1 MRKAPTESTTYQ
13 YNRKGQVIESIKY
26 DKEGNFVEKRLFKYN
41 TQGLVV
47 RIRTYNKDNRL
58 IKTSDKTYNPQGDC
72 IRWEVHNKTTKV
84 KIVETF
90 QYTYDTHNNWVSAVY
105 FVNGS
110 PTQIIERTL
119 DYYE

>member
-1 MRKAPTESTTYQ
+1 MEKHNNNLQR
-13 YNRKGQVIESIKY
+13 
-26 DKEGNFVEKRLFKYN
+26 FVKNVTGAVGIALVAII
-41 TQGLVV
+41 LVV
-47 RIRTYNKDNRL
+47 IAGMTALYYFNKDNRL
-58 IKTSDKTYNPQGDC
+58 IKTSDKTYNPEGDC

-84 KIVETF
+84 KIVETY
-90 QYTYDTHNNWVSAVY
+90 QYTYDAHNNWVSALY